1 MHLVNPENP
10 EILSKL
16 DSFARLLV
24 GFGASRHPGGESVLV
39 NGAVFKTVSEPVRAG
54 LGRFDSYT
62 PPPVTEAGKL
72 FFYKEIPHMIRDW
85 VELNMTPGI
94 GPRAAAKLLE
104 RFGSAEAVYK
114 ATRAELEQLRLP
126 PEAVDTIIARDLL
139 PRAEA
144 EITAV
149 KQLGGDILLLDD
161 GVYPSSLREIYD
173 PPIVLYVKGAWSDC
187 LDRPCIGVVGSR
199 RCSTYGQNA
208 ANMLAR
214 DLAERGVTVVSGF
227 ARGIDAAAHRGA
239 LEANG
244 RTVAVLG
251 TGIDEVY
258 PREHKKLAAEILDR
272 GGALVSQFPLGTP
285 PVSENFPYRNRIIS
299 GLSLGVVVVE
309 ASEHS
314 GSLITAR
321 LAMEQNREVFAV
333 PGNITSRNSFGTNYL
348 IKGAGA
354 KLVQQWQDIASEL
367 PQPVAASLLPPPF
380 SERKI
385 ADRLAFVPEGLSPAE
400 TCVFKLLTPDSP
412 AHVDWLFDKSKLP
425 ISELTAALLSLEIRE
440 LVRALPGRCFVRRL

>member
-1 MHLVNPENP
+1 
-10 EILSKL
+10 
-16 DSFARLLV
+16 
-24 GFGASRHPGGESVLV
+24 
-39 NGAVFKTVSEPVRAG
+39 
-54 LGRFDSYT
+54 
-62 PPPVTEAGKL
+62 
-72 FFYKEIPHMIRDW
+72 MIRDW

-114 ATRAELEQLRLP
+114 ATRAELEHLRLP
-126 PEAVDTIIARDLL
+126 PETVDIIIARDLRS
-139 PRAEA
+139 RAES
-144 EITAV
+144 EIEAV
-149 KQLGGDILLLDD
+149 KKLGGDILLLDD

-187 LDRPCIGVVGSR
+187 LNQPCIGVVGSR
-199 RCSTYGQNA
+199 RCSTYGQNSA
-208 ANMLAR
+208 IMLAR
-214 DLAERGVTVVSGF
+214 DLAQRGVTVVSGF

-239 LEANG
+239 LDAGG

-258 PREHKKLAAEILDR
+258 PREHKKLTEEVLER
-272 GGALVSQFPLGTP
+272 GGAVVSQFPLGTP

-309 ASEHS
+309 AAENS

-354 KLVQQWQDIASEL
+354 KLVQQWQDIAAEL
-367 PQPVAASLLPPPF
+367 PPQIAANLLPPPF
-380 SERKI
+380 GEKKKAETV
-385 ADRLAFVPEGLSPAE
+385 ADRLSLVPEGLSPQE
-400 TCVFKLLTPDSP
+400 TSVFKLLTPDSP

-425 ISELTAALLSLEIRE
+425 ISELTAALLSLEIRDV
-440 LVRALPGRCFVRRL
+440 VRALPGRCFVRKL